1 MAKKVGISMS
11 SVGLIWKSHGLKPH
25 RLNTFKLSKDKAF
38 VEKLEDIFG
47 IYLSPPDNAIV
58 FSCDEKSQI
67 QALARTQPACR

>member
-38 VEKLEDIFG
+38 VEKLVHI
-47 IYLSPPDNAIV
+47 
-58 FSCDEKSQI
+58 
-67 QALARTQPACR
+67 PAHREHPF